1 MRLFKAS
8 LEGLN
13 SEVLVLTYWECSVKS
28 LPLCFYGYKTTNF
41 AEVM

>member
-13 SEVLVLTYWECSVKS
+13 SEVLVLTYLLGMLS
-28 LPLCFYGYKTTNF
+28 
-41 AEVM
+41 EVSSTLFLWV